1 LSEESLFEVLGAP
14 ESEELVRIDGK
25 PLDDGLPSHIIKATN
40 WDHWIDE
47 DDEDLRI
54 LDFGE
59 TFRQGAEP
67 ESLAQPGHLQVPETI
82 FTDKFDYRVD
92 LWRAGLMVDMLYSD
106 LKARANVRLSRSIH
120 SYLEQSHSNILGR
133 STSWLCR

>member
-1 LSEESLFEVLGAP
+1 MSEESLFEVLGAP

-67 ESLAQPGHLQVPETI
+67 EDLPSLDTCRCQKQSSQTSSTI
-82 FTDKFDYRVD
+82 
-92 LWRAGLMVDMLYSD
+92 GLIYGVQ
-106 LKARANVRLSRSIH
+106 A
-120 SYLEQSHSNILGR
+120 
-133 STSWLCR
+133 